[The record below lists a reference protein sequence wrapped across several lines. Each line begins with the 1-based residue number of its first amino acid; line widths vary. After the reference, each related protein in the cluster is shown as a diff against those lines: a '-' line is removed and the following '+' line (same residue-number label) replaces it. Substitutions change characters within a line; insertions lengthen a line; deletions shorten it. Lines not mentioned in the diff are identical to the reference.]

1 MRTVLRPEAIHS
13 EIRDE
18 VGSYQCDIVQ
28 EVVETIAARR
38 VVVVGMRYNDAVYK
52 ARKALK
58 KAGIDF
64 TYLEYGSYTSQWRK
78 RLALKMWTGWPTF
91 PMVFVDQ
98 SLVGGSKELLAL
110 LKDNNG
116 AELSFVATSE

>member
-13 EIRDE
+13 AIRDE
-18 VGSYQCDIVQ
+18 VGNYHCDIVQ
-28 EVVETIAARR
+28 EVVETIAASR

-64 TYLEYGSYTSQWRK
+64 TYLEYGSYTSQWRR

-98 SLVGGSKELLAL
+98 SLVGGSKELLTL
-110 LKDNNG
+110 LKDSSG
-116 AELSFVATSE
+116 GELSLVATSE